1 MSLFIAYLRRL
12 GCFYDQRF
20 QLAKVILNHPK
31 ESYSF
36 KRSVNNTLPFMEVLK
51 MNHPKG
57 FYGENINQ
65 LFWTAVCQ
73 REVVYGMDQ
82 SRKIN
87 SSTMNTEGATQAEKE
102 LQEVFQKLEID
113 NQSELA
119 KGFKEAFNPYQIIN
133 PCELEQ
139 LLERD
144 YQSVVEKPVDFAEE
158 LYFPRVALNDIPV
171 PDNLFASE
179 VVGMDIQN
187 ASSLNNLVKSRV
199 Y

>member
-57 FYGENINQ
+57 FYGENLNQ

-82 SRKIN
+82 NSKIN
-87 SSTMNTEGATQAEKE
+87 SSTMNTKAPHRQKRSCRRCS
-102 LQEVFQKLEID
+102 QKLEID
-113 NQSELA
+113 NLPELA
-119 KGFKEAFNPYQIIN
+119 KGFKEAFDPFQIIN
-133 PCELEQ
+133 PYELEQ
-139 LLERD
+139 LLEKDFR
-144 YQSVVEKPVDFAEE
+144 SVLEKPVDFAEE
-158 LYFPRVALNDIPV
+158 LYFPKVALNDIPS
-171 PDNLFASE
+171 P
-179 VVGMDIQN
+179 
-187 ASSLNNLVKSRV
+187 
-199 Y
+199 